1 MQPFVEADNIRQQI
15 IYKKMDKFALDG
27 FKPAKNSRWSKR
39 IGSFTVRLWYKTWH
53 SIKGCPESTLT
64 EDYVVRY
71 CHRCTRMQYAN
82 REVKRLMKQQE
93 RITQRST

>member
-1 MQPFVEADNIRQQI
+1 MQPFVESDNVRQQLI
-15 IYKKMDKFALDG
+15 HEKMSKFALAGLKFD
-27 FKPAKNSRWSKR
+27 KNSGWLRR
-39 IGSFTVRLWYKTWH
+39 TTHFTKRLWYKTWH
-53 SIKGCPESTLT
+53 GIKGCPESTLT

-82 REVKRLMKQQE
+82 KEVKRLMKQQE